1 MGMLLW
7 IWWCS
12 SVYYQRFAAG
22 VVVSPDWIIRYL
34 LLVWWCQS
42 AVAALQYFHSSSFSL
57 WELPLHLDF
66 SFRFV
71 LLLFSLFQIACPAV
85 GGVGSWQLRTTLT
98 ATMLRTM
105 IWDSLELID
114 LRHDLDWF
122 VCLVFWAK
130 RLPRFEED
138 RQSNVCF
145 WSRFSW
151 WNWSYRWKT
160 CFMPVEVVLLNRLP
174 KLLLAGSFCVFNSPW
189 SLHQCYEGIRN
200 GTNPCQL
207 SLWFF
212 NLTISVLRKSMKRF
226 FHFWGRMEVILS
238 EMHSSLLVLS

>member
-42 AVAALQYFHSSSFSL
+42 AVAAHQYFHLSSFSL

-98 ATMLRTM
+98 ATMLRKT

-114 LRHDLDWF
+114 LCHDLDWL

-130 RLPRFEED
+130 DCLHLKKPGKAM
-138 RQSNVCF
+138 SV
-145 WSRFSW
+145 S
-151 WNWSYRWKT
+151 
-160 CFMPVEVVLLNRLP
+160 EVDFP
-174 KLLLAGSFCVFNSPW
+174 G
-189 SLHQCYEGIRN
+189 GIEA
-200 GTNPCQL
+200 TD
-207 SLWFF
+207 
-212 NLTISVLRKSMKRF
+212 
-226 FHFWGRMEVILS
+226 GRHASCL
-238 EMHSSLLVLS
+238 